1 MRELNSVEVDAVAG
15 GDDALLMYAILLMP
29 PEKQERAITGLIV
42 GHLSVLSAI
51 ASGGLSALALS
62 YAVKSTAYIVT
73 GGLLGAVAGG
83 AAAFYYSSDYLMP
96 KTSA

>member
-1 MRELNSVEVDAVAG
+1 MRELNTVEVNAVAG

-29 PEKQERAITGLIV
+29 PEKQQRALAGLIV
-42 GHLSVLSAI
+42 GHFSVLCAI
-51 ASGGLSALALS
+51 ASGGFSALALS

-83 AAAFYYSSDYLMP
+83 VAAFHYSSDYLMP